1 MDEQKTIDMEQD
13 YSVSMD
19 KMTEDVNIDIIEG
32 GENDE
37 YDAEV
42 AEAIATA
49 VTEFITDEEP
59 KNENENDDENLLKI
73 VLHTGNVLS
82 QKTDS
87 ANWKEMFDQREEVI
101 ENISLINHIISEIR
115 KSDSD
120 EVSEAVEDYIAS
132 TNQQLNLSEE
142 LVAFE
147 PREGTPHKEVILAKL
162 FVLKEVLEKL
172 YYASALFSL
181 EKGEITFDEF
191 SAHQILNF
199 QYK

>member
-1 MDEQKTIDMEQD
+1 MDEQKTMDMEQD

-19 KMTEDVNIDIIEG
+19 EMTEDANIDIIEG
-32 GENDE
+32 GENVK
-37 YDAEV
+37 YDTEV
-42 AEAIATA
+42 SEAVVAATS
-49 VTEFITDEEP
+49 ELITNEEP
-59 KNENENDDENLLKI
+59 KNDDENLLKI

-101 ENISLINHIISEIR
+101 ENISLINHVIYEIR

-120 EVSEAVEDYIAS
+120 DEISETIEDYIAS
-132 TNQQLNLSEE
+132 TNQQLNLTEE
-142 LVAFE
+142 LVTFE
-147 PREGTPHKEVILAKL
+147 PRENTPHKEVVLAKL

-172 YYASALFSL
+172 YYASALLSI
-181 EKGEITFDEF
+181 EKGDITFEEF
-191 SAHQILNF
+191 SALQILNF